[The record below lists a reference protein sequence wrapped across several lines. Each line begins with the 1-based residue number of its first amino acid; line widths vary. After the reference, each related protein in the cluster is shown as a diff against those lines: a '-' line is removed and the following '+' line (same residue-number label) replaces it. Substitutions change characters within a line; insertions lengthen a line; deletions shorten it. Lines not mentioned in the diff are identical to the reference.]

1 MGVSSR
7 MISTGG
13 FGDSTIIPLG
23 AGARVGASL
32 GAKAANLARARAAG
46 LPVVDG
52 FVLPPRIA
60 AEVASARR
68 DSPVDSAPVAALR
81 VAWSRLSHFGNEAV
95 VVRSSSVA
103 EDTAASS
110 QAGVFESVVD
120 VRGWDPVRDAVTTVV
135 GSASRAAGTDA
146 PAPIAVLVQQHID
159 PAWAGVMFGVDPVS
173 GRSDR
178 LVVAAVPGGPQQLVG
193 GVEAGT
199 RIVLDRRGHVV
210 EGSRRSQPLS
220 WRTRRGLA
228 RLAASVEALFGGPQD
243 IEWAVTEDGRLLLL
257 QSRPVTA
264 VGAVGIGP
272 VLGPGPVAETFPE
285 PLRSLEQDLWL
296 TPLQEALRVV
306 LALTGRATRRAL
318 DRSPIALAVE
328 GRPAVDLDLFEAG
341 NERRRG
347 LALLDPR
354 PPLRRLRVAWRVGRL
369 RASLPTLAAGL
380 ANDLD
385 RELADVPPVDELTDL
400 ELLGSLDRV
409 RAALRAAHGHEL
421 LAGTLDQEEGA
432 SGAELGLVALA
443 AGRREGWTDEEI
455 VAADPIVLA
464 LTVPAIA
471 AHRALPVDP
480 PAGSYRQR
488 ARALA
493 PLGPREALRVRIRW
507 LHELTS
513 LLAWELGVRLAE
525 QGQLADEAQIADL
538 RLATIERAVRTGAP
552 VAPGPPVLTTPPL
565 PARFRLAE
573 DGTAVA
579 EPVAHEGGTATG
591 AGGGRG
597 VGRVDQSREPM
608 EGAVLVV
615 PVLDPRLAPLL
626 PGLGGL
632 VAETGSPLSHL
643 AILAREHRVPTVV
656 GVPDATKRFL
666 PGTEVLVDGTSG
678 EVRVISESETEEVT
692 VR

>member
-1 MGVSSR
+1 M
-7 MISTGG
+7 
-13 FGDSTIIPLG
+13 
-23 AGARVGASL
+23 
-32 GAKAANLARARAAG
+32 
-46 LPVVDG
+46 
-52 FVLPPRIA
+52 
-60 AEVASARR
+60 
-68 DSPVDSAPVAALR
+68 
-81 VAWSRLSHFGNEAV
+81 
-95 VVRSSSVA
+95 A

-120 VRGWDPVRDAVTTVV
+120 VRSWDAVREAVTTVV
-135 GSASRAAGTDA
+135 GSAARAAGADD
-146 PAPIAVLVQQHID
+146 PAPIAVLVQKHVD

-178 LVVAAVPGGPQQLVG
+178 LVVAAVPGGPQQLVSG
-193 GVEAGT
+193 AEEGT
-199 RIVLDRRGHVV
+199 RIVLDRRGRVV
-210 EGSRRSQPLS
+210 EGSRRRQPLS

-228 RLAASVEALFGGPQD
+228 RLAASVEKLFGGPQD
-243 IEWAVTEDGRLLLL
+243 IEWAVTDGGRLLLL

-264 VGAVGIGP
+264 IGAVGTGP
-272 VLGPGPVAETFPE
+272 LLGPGPVAETFPE
-285 PLRSLEQDLWL
+285 PPRPLEQDLWL
-296 TPLQEALRVV
+296 TPLREALRVV
-306 LALTGRATRRAL
+306 LTLTGRATRRAL

-341 NERRRG
+341 NDRRRG
-347 LALLDPR
+347 FALLDPR

-380 ANDLD
+380 VSDID

-421 LAGTLDQEEGA
+421 LAGSLDQDDGA

-443 AGRREGWTDEEI
+443 AGRREGRSDEEI
-455 VAADPIVLA
+455 VAADPVVLA
-464 LTVPAIA
+464 LTVPAIGE
-471 AHRALPVDP
+471 HRPLPEAP
-480 PAGSYRQR
+480 PAGGYRQR

-493 PLGPREALRVRIRW
+493 PLGPREALRVRVRW

-513 LLAWELGVRLAE
+513 LLAWELGLRLAD
-525 QGQLADEAQIADL
+525 QGQLADATQIADL

-552 VAPGPPVLTTPPL
+552 VAPGPPVIATPPL
-565 PARFRLAE
+565 PARFRLSD
-573 DGTAVA
+573 DGTVVA
-579 EPVAHEGGTATG
+579 EASAADDGTGTG

-626 PGLGGL
+626 PGLAGL

-643 AILAREHRVPTVV
+643 AILAREHSVPTVV
-656 GVPDATKRFL
+656 GLTDATTRFL
-666 PGTEVLVDGTSG
+666 PGTEVLVDGSSG